1 MMLMMAL
8 FGCGLQ
14 EVPLFSADG
23 SVFYLTLPA
32 KQGARG
38 EFRHIASLSSQ
49 VSGARLHLHA
59 YYALAIS
66 SLHTGMEPMSQI

>member
-1 MMLMMAL
+1 MLMAL

-49 VSGARLHLHA
+49 VSAARMRHHVYLHEL
-59 YYALAIS
+59 
-66 SLHTGMEPMSQI
+66 

>member
-1 MMLMMAL
+1 MSVKKQYRASLLMLMAV
-8 FGCGLQ
+8 FVCGLQ

-49 VSGARLHLHA
+49 VSGARMRHYVDMHEL
-59 YYALAIS
+59 
-66 SLHTGMEPMSQI
+66 